1 MRTELLTGVLGNH
14 EREMISR
21 QWLLKAH
28 DGRQKK
34 ILPPIRKR
42 TRNGTLWRES
52 QSKLSGSM
60 GLKIQEL
67 EKEKVR

>member
-1 MRTELLTGVLGNH
+1 MRLNLLVSVLESH
-14 EREMISR
+14 EREMVLR

-34 ILPPIRKR
+34 ILPPTRKR
-42 TRNGTLWRES
+42 RRDGTLWRQS
-52 QSKLSGSM
+52 QTKSSGSM

>member
-1 MRTELLTGVLGNH
+1 MRLNLLVSVLESH
-14 EREMISR
+14 EREMVLR

-34 ILPPIRKR
+34 ILPPTRKR
-42 TRNGTLWRES
+42 RDGTLWR
-52 QSKLSGSM
+52 QSHTKSSGSM

-67 EKEKVR
+67 EKEKVK